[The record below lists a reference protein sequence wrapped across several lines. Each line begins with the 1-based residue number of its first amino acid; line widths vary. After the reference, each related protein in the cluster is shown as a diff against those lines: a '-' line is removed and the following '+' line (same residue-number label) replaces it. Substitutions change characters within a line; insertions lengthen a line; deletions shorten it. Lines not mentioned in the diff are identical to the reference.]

1 MPGGGWRRFERLL
14 YERDAALRAALP
26 PEQQPVL
33 ARIDAL
39 LADPVY
45 RELMLYVHPK
55 GVRPLGY
62 HIARLLDRNP
72 RTPFSIDLAL
82 HNLHT
87 TLYQRWVDARLR
99 ACSNTLGYTTNGDG
113 TWNWA

>member
-1 MPGGGWRRFERLL
+1 M
-14 YERDAALRAALP
+14 
-26 PEQQPVL
+26 
-33 ARIDAL
+33 DAL

-45 RELMLYVHPK
+45 AGLMLYVHPR
-55 GVRPLGY
+55 GIRPLGY

-72 RTPFSIDLAL
+72 RTPYAIDLAL

-87 TLYQRWVDARLR
+87 TLFRRWLQAQLR
-99 ACSNTLGYTTNGDG
+99 DCAGATAYIDERGG